1 MGINPG
7 VISALPYMA
16 MMLLLLHTS
25 RLLWWSYSATFM
37 CYEYSCMQYSFCNR
51 MFVPEDVWNLAI
63 FMNSCTCAR
72 QRVGIWL
79 YSCIVGWTQVK
90 HSWLCYK
97 IFDNV
102 HVEILFHVCVVGS
115 GRWTVVANLKA
126 ALYISQSYCQYC

>member
-1 MGINPG
+1 
-7 VISALPYMA
+7 

-90 HSWLCYK
+90 HSWLCYR
-97 IFDNV
+97 IFDNI
-102 HVEILFHVCVVGS
+102 HVKILSRVCGENCTQVCNFHEFYAHGTGIQILS
-115 GRWTVVANLKA
+115 WYL
-126 ALYISQSYCQYC
+126 QSLHPKM